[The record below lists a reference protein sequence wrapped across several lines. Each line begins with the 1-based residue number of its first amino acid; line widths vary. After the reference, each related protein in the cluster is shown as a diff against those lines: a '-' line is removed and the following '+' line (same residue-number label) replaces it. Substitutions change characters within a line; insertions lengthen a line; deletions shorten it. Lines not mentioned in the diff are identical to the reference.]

1 VSAAPPPSSAPL
13 TVLVCDDD
21 EMIREALRDVLDA
34 QPDLLVVALA
44 AGPAEAVVFAARHRP
59 RVAVL
64 DVRMAGGG
72 GPRAAREI
80 GACSP
85 ETRIMAFSAH
95 GDAAA
100 IQEMRTAGVT
110 EYLVKGVPNREIVAA
125 VRRLGRTAGG
135 PADLVSRAR

>member
-1 VSAAPPPSSAPL
+1 MTATPPGAPL

-21 EMIREALRDVLDA
+21 AMIREALRDVLNA
-34 QPDLLVVALA
+34 QPDLRVVALA
-44 AGPAEAVVFAARHRP
+44 GSPAEAVDLAARHRP

-80 GACSP
+80 GVCSP
-85 ETRIMAFSAH
+85 ATRIMAFSAH

-100 IQEMRTAGVT
+100 IREMRTAGVT
-110 EYLVKGVPNREIVAA
+110 EYLVKGAPNREIVAA
-125 VRRLGRTAGG
+125 VRRLGGIVGG
-135 PADLVSRAR
+135 AADPVSCAR

>member
-1 VSAAPPPSSAPL
+1 MSATPPGAPL

-21 EMIREALRDVLDA
+21 AMIREALRDVLDA
-34 QPDLLVVALA
+34 EPDLRVVALA
-44 AGPAEAVVFAARHRP
+44 AGPAEAIDLAALHRP

-72 GPRAAREI
+72 GPHAAREI
-80 GACSP
+80 GVCSP
-85 ETRIMAFSAH
+85 TTRIMAFSAH

-100 IQEMRTAGVT
+100 IREMRIAGVT

-125 VRRLGRTAGG
+125 VRRLGGTLSGA
-135 PADLVSRAR
+135 ADQVPCAR